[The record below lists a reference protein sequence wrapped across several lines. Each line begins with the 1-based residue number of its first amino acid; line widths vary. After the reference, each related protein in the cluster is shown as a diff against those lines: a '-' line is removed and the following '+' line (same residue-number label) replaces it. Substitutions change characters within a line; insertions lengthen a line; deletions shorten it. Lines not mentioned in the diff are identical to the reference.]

1 MEQTIDSS
9 VLQETNLVS
18 GPQAVTIS
26 TSAQYKVFGAT
37 PGQSLVWS
45 VNMAPGGNATVG
57 TISRNGVYS
66 APNRMPSCS
75 ILLITAFDPVHLR
88 HWRAEEVTLTTTP
101 GTSTIPNVVSTVPM
115 GTVKQNADV
124 MGRDGTWSVKIKGK
138 SYWLFNDTPMYREN
152 AEGSNFISNSLA
164 WTDNLDASNG
174 IDLNHDYVDSTE
186 LPTEFMPFTADE
198 KQFNQL
204 HNPANGCTSK
214 TDPLCGESYAI
225 WPGPVVAVPHSP
237 TGEAYDFYVLLVRGG
252 SIIGWN
258 VLGIGIAKEDNGKW
272 TRPILTPGTNHQT
285 LMWHDTSNWS
295 GGGLVQSGY
304 VYMSGCGQSNIFGY
318 PECEM
323 ARVPLKRILQLKAWT
338 YYNGNTDQWSSDSSK
353 ATMLFY
359 GGPSGNTIFFDPA
372 LNEYMT
378 IYIDP
383 YGNNVVARVA
393 PTPWGPYS
401 NEIPLFTGQ
410 STIGANG
417 AFDYAAQ
424 PHPEFEQQN
433 GLVQYVTYVQDNT
446 DLGWLGQDIQLVRV
460 TLAP

>member
-1 MEQTIDSS
+1 MKQTINNS
-9 VLQETNLVS
+9 VLQEGNVVS

-26 TSAQYKVFGAT
+26 TSAQYKASTAT

-45 VNMAPGGNATVG
+45 VDMIRGGNAQVG
-57 TISRNGVYS
+57 TISRSGIYS
-66 APNRMPSCS
+66 APNRMPGCS
-75 ILLITAFDPVHLR
+75 NLLITAFDPVHLR
-88 HWRAEEVTLTTTP
+88 HWKAEEITLQTTP
-101 GTSTIPNVVSTVPM
+101 GVATIPNVVSTVAM
-115 GTVKQNADV
+115 GTIKQNPNV
-124 MGRDGTWSVKIKGK
+124 MGRDGTWSVKLKGK
-138 SYWLFNDTPMYREN
+138 SYWLFNDTPMYKAN
-152 AEGSNFISNSLA
+152 AEGANFISNSLA

-174 IDLNHDYVDSTE
+174 INLNHDHLDASG
-186 LPTEFMPFTADE
+186 LPTEFMPFTTDE
-198 KQFNQL
+198 KLFNQL
-204 HNPANGCTSK
+204 HNPANGCTSQ

-225 WPGPVVAVPHSP
+225 WPGPVVGVPHSP

-252 SIIGWN
+252 SISGWN

-272 TRPILTPGTNHQT
+272 TRPILTPGTNHPT

-323 ARVPLKRILQLKAWT
+323 ARAPLKRILQLKAWT
-338 YYNGNTDQWSSDSSK
+338 YYDGNTDRWSGDSSK

-372 LNEYMT
+372 LNEYVT

-410 STIGANG
+410 PTIGANG

-424 PHPEFEQQN
+424 PHPEFEQQD

-446 DLGWLGQDIQLVRV
+446 DLGWLGQDIQLIRV